1 MQGVPEQEGLSGY
14 PGGGVTLT
22 VKHLIYLR
30 AGCLFGG
37 KRTSNNEEAW
47 EWIARWMF
55 GEEESI

>member
-1 MQGVPEQEGLSGY
+1 MSEQEGLSGY